1 MQELCPTRAAIGL
14 RQDKDKLSRA
24 PGSPHGSG
32 SARAGQ
38 NPARG
43 FQGLKNM
50 LLLVVVVCFF
60 FFHMANRELK
70 RPADPCLSSLVAQA
84 AGQTC
89 AQISAQMPEQDSKK

>member
-1 MQELCPTRAAIGL
+1 MLRAE
-14 RQDKDKLSRA
+14 
-24 PGSPHGSG
+24 
-32 SARAGQ
+32 
-38 NPARG
+38 PAATSVPNSLNFRG

-50 LLLVVVVCFF
+50 LLLVVVFFF

-89 AQISAQMPEQDSKK
+89 TQISAQMPEQDGKK